1 MDFISI
7 TQYFLY
13 GSMIIAFIYA
23 IINWHILKNTPEK
36 WLVVFL
42 SITVVIEIFANYFKR
57 VEESSLLI
65 FSNLVIILT
74 NIVLFI
80 WFYEN
85 IKNNKLLITSISI
98 GLLSFLINM
107 LYQNFLFEIFYYSN
121 FIISIIILINVFVY
135 LQQLLNNSEVIN
147 FKRMPAFWVS
157 IAVIIYQLNL
167 VVIFF
172 LIQELITIH
181 KNIFYSII
189 TISSLVLYGS
199 MIYGIKL
206 RKLNG

>member
-1 MDFISI
+1 
-7 TQYFLY
+7 
-13 GSMIIAFIYA
+13 MIIAFIYA

-147 FKRMPAFWVS
+147 FKRIPAFWVS

>member
-1 MDFISI
+1 VDFISI

-42 SITVVIEIFANYFKR
+42 SITVVIELFANYFKR
-57 VEESSLLI
+57 VEESNLLI

-74 NIVLFI
+74 NIILFI
-80 WFYEN
+80 WFYEY
-85 IKNNKLLITSISI
+85 IKNAKLLITSISI

-107 LYQNFLFEIFYYSN
+107 FYQNFLFEIFYYSN

-135 LQQLLNNSEVIN
+135 LQQLLNNSEVLH
-147 FKRMPAFWVS
+147 FKKIPAFWIS

-199 MIYGIKL
+199 IIYGIKL

>member
-1 MDFISI
+1 
-7 TQYFLY
+7 
-13 GSMIIAFIYA
+13 MIIAFIYA

-107 LYQNFLFEIFYYSN
+107 LYQNFLFEIFT
-121 FIISIIILINVFVY
+121 IPILLF
-135 LQQLLNNSEVIN
+135 Q
-147 FKRMPAFWVS
+147 
-157 IAVIIYQLNL
+157 
-167 VVIFF
+167 
-172 LIQELITIH
+172 
-181 KNIFYSII
+181 
-189 TISSLVLYGS
+189 
-199 MIYGIKL
+199 
-206 RKLNG
+206 

>member
-1 MDFISI
+1 
-7 TQYFLY
+7 
-13 GSMIIAFIYA
+13 MIIAFIYA